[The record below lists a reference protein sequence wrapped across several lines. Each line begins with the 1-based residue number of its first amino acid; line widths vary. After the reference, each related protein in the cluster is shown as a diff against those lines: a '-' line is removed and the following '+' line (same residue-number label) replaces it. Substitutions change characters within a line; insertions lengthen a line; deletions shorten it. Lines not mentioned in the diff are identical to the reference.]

1 MGPGAGAI
9 FSSGMLGSAPEKMGT
24 WAHRAESTP
33 GGCEEWRRERK
44 RPGSLLLGFKKV
56 RF

>member
-9 FSSGMLGSAPEKMGT
+9 FSSGKLGSAPEKMGT

-33 GGCEEWRRERK
+33 GGCEECGGRGRDLGAFCWASK
-44 RPGSLLLGFKKV
+44 R
-56 RF
+56 